1 MKGWSKTQTFVA
13 LSSGE
18 SELYATL
25 KAAAETLGM
34 LSMMK
39 DLGWEMAGEV
49 RGGGGGASAALG
61 IIHRKGLGKTRH
73 IVTGLLWIQQTVAKR
88 ELSFN
93 KVHGK
98 ENLADLYRKYLDE
111 STTLKHSNAFAHQ
124 FTDGR
129 ATEAPKLQLV
139 QGASLSN
146 ASRCDNDQS
155 SIEL

>member
-49 RGGGGGASAALG
+49 RGGGGGRQRSLG
-61 IIHRKGLGKTRH
+61 NNPSKRPGKNQAH
-73 IVTGLLWIQQTVAKR
+73 SHGVIVDPADGCQKR
-88 ELSFN
+88 I
-93 KVHGK
+93 
-98 ENLADLYRKYLDE
+98 
-111 STTLKHSNAFAHQ
+111 
-124 FTDGR
+124 
-129 ATEAPKLQLV
+129 KLQ
-139 QGASLSN
+139 
-146 ASRCDNDQS
+146 QS
-155 SIEL
+155 PW